1 MAAEAQRRISYSR
14 GIGSLDHNNR
24 VYLTP
29 NVEKDR
35 VADNITLVTQPIDEA
50 YEEIFGEAQAAY
62 NQKQK
67 RADRKINDYYKHVF
81 GGEPSND
88 IVKDNGKNP
97 RQSFYEYCIGIG
109 TMHDT
114 GYAAN
119 PEAAKKA
126 EQCLREFIEGIPEL
140 DGNGNPILKL
150 DKNGNPIPKLDKKG
164 KPMFDEN
171 KNPLYEYEMKIKSF
185 QERNPNFYLFNAVIH
200 CDEATPHLHYDFIP
214 FADGY
219 KQGMTRQQGI
229 AKALEQ
235 MGYGKGKDAIKKFTE
250 DERKIFRTICESH
263 GFDVAP
269 EKKGRGYT
277 FTCEEMRDEELQ
289 RFIREVE
296 GYEGKLE
303 DYQKQVADL
312 ETQISDTERQLATLS
327 EKVEDAQ
334 SDYNE
339 IVGKIQREQAKLDA
353 LHTAVD
359 EAQARLDAINKQA
372 DEAALQIVM
381 AVDVPPRPTEPIA
394 PQPLPEKADWKTR
407 NAHKAAVK
415 SYEKA
420 LAAYPAE
427 LAEWEKNNLTIDNI
441 QKAQRQLTQDLQ
453 NAQPMLDKAEQLR
466 QIQEALING
475 QKQLAAAKKKHAEDA
490 EALEQAKVA
499 FAKGK
504 AAVIAIE
511 ARKVAEQILEAN
523 GYKLGGYGI
532 DEQMQ
537 QAQLQQQQNQKGGIV
552 R

>member
-1 MAAEAQRRISYSR
+1 MAAEAQRRMSYSR
-14 GIGSLDHNNR
+14 GKGNLDHNNR
-24 VYLTP
+24 VYLSP
-29 NVEKDR
+29 NVDKDR
-35 VADNITLVTQPIDEA
+35 VANNITIVKQSIAEA
-50 YEEIFGEAQAAY
+50 YATIFEEAQAAY
-62 NQKQK
+62 NQKQN
-67 RADRKINDYYKHVF
+67 RADRKINDYFKHVF
-81 GGEPSND
+81 GCEPSND
-88 IVKDNGKNP
+88 IVKDKGKNP
-97 RQSFYEYCIGIG
+97 RQSFYEYCVGIG

-119 PEAAKKA
+119 PEAAKNA
-126 EQCLREFIEGIPEL
+126 EQCLQEFINGNSELGIP
-140 DGNGNPILKL
+140 
-150 DKNGNPIPKLDKKG
+150 
-164 KPMFDEN
+164 
-171 KNPLYEYEMKIKSF
+171 SF

-235 MGYGKGKDAIKKFTE
+235 MGYGTGKNAIQRFTMA
-250 DERKIFRTICESH
+250 ERKVFREICEAH

-269 EKKGRGYT
+269 EQKGRGYT

-312 ETQISDTERQLATLS
+312 KTQISDKERQFAMLN

-339 IVGKIQREQAKLDA
+339 IIGKIQREQATLDA
-353 LHTAVD
+353 LYAAQK
-359 EAQARLDAINKQA
+359 EAQAQLAAIKNQIN
-372 DEAALQIVM
+372 EAALQIVM

-394 PQPLPEKADWKTR
+394 PHPLPEKADWKTR
-407 NAHKAAVK
+407 NAHKAAMK

-453 NAQPMLDKAEQLR
+453 DAQPMLDKAEQLR
-466 QIQEALING
+466 QIQAALING
-475 QKQLAAAKKKHAEDA
+475 QKQLAAAKKKQEADA
-490 EALEQAKVA
+490 EALEQEKAA
-499 FAKGK
+499 FQKGK

-511 ARKVAEQILEAN
+511 ARKAAEQILIAN

-532 DEQMQ
+532 AEQMQ
-537 QAQLQQQQNQKGGIV
+537 QAQQQQQNQKGGI
-552 R
+552 RR

>member
-1 MAAEAQRRISYSR
+1 MAAEAQRRMSYSR
-14 GIGSLDHNNR
+14 GIGKLDHNNR
-24 VYLTP
+24 DVIP
-29 NVEKDR
+29 HNADKDR
-35 VADNITLVTQPIDEA
+35 VANNITIVKQPIDEA
-50 YEEIFGEAQAAY
+50 YEKIFGKSQAEY
-62 NQKQK
+62 NAKQK
-67 RADRKINDYYKHVF
+67 RKDRKIDDYFKHIF
-81 GGEPSND
+81 GCEPSD
-88 IVKDNGKNP
+88 EIVKDKGKNP
-97 RQSFYEYCIGIG
+97 RQSFYEYCVGIG

-140 DGNGNPILKL
+140 DESGNLIPKL
-150 DKNGNPIPKLDKKG
+150 DKNGNPMFDDDKK
-164 KPMFDEN
+164 
-171 KNPLYEYEMKIKSF
+171 PLYEMKIKSF

-219 KQGMTRQQGI
+219 NQGMTRQQGI

-277 FTCEEMRDEELQ
+277 YTCEEGRDEELQ

-296 GYEGKLE
+296 GYEGKIE
-303 DYQKQVADL
+303 DYQTEVADL
-312 ETQISDTERQLATLS
+312 ETQISDKERRIAAL
-327 EKVEDAQ
+327 DAQ
-334 SDYNE
+334 LDDSNIDLQNIIVQKNE
-339 IVGKIQREQAKLDA
+339 EQAKLDA

-394 PQPLPEKADWKTR
+394 PQPLPEKTDWKTR

-427 LAEWEKNNLTIDNI
+427 LAEWEEKYLTIETI

-453 NAQPMLDKAEQLR
+453 NAQPMLAKAEQL
-466 QIQEALING
+466 QQEQAVLIQG
-475 QKQLAAAKKKHAEDA
+475 QRQLAADRKKHTADA
-490 EALEQAKVA
+490 EALEQAKAA
-499 FAKGK
+499 FQKGK

-511 ARKVAEQILEAN
+511 ARKAAEQILIAN

-532 DEQMQ
+532 AEQMQ
-537 QAQLQQQQNQKGGIV
+537 QAQQQQQNQKGGIV